1 MKKLRKSLSFS
12 TKILLVFGLLI
23 SNLSSL
29 SVVFA
34 DEVKTEIKVV
44 DNKLSIKYLDELAEE
59 VESVKVNVYENYT
72 YLDETYYVDEVT
84 SLKGKV
90 SSYELS
96 FKEELSSDMEDSLI
110 EENIVEDTI
119 EEDSLN
125 DVVATNS
132 DELVATENDE
142 LVDEEV
148 ATGSDE
154 LEDTDDLFKWI
165 PEDYNSVVYTD
176 QPTTTNVKS
185 ITYCD
190 EEN

>member
-96 FKEELSSDMEDSLI
+96 FKE
-110 EENIVEDTI
+110 
-119 EEDSLN
+119 
-125 DVVATNS
+125 
-132 DELVATENDE
+132 
-142 LVDEEV
+142 
-148 ATGSDE
+148 
-154 LEDTDDLFKWI
+154 
-165 PEDYNSVVYTD
+165 
-176 QPTTTNVKS
+176 
-185 ITYCD
+185 
-190 EEN
+190 